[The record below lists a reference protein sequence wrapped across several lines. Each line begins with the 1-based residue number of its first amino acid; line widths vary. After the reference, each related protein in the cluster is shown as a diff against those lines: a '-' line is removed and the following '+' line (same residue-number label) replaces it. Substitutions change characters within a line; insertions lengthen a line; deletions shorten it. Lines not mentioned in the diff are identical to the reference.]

1 MNVRSVSRVLQRS
14 RRGCSRGRRDVIR
27 QSWTLADPANM
38 DFKFFVGPPFDM
50 SKRELQ
56 LVVDAEARLHGD
68 IVLLDGFTD
77 SYLNLT
83 KKTLAILQWVDENE
97 NFEFLVK
104 MDDDTFPDVR
114 AIHQRLL
121 MPQRSN
127 LDVQMGRFI
136 RNAVPVRNPSAQWYV
151 SPQEYPSNQYPAY
164 AIGPLYVLGAA
175 YVRRLAEVLRAEGTL
190 EHACK
195 KYGLIAFEDVSM
207 GLLASQIPPAQSVDV
222 RAIRGWKE
230 RGASL
235 ANFTALC
242 DHYNKVSDIW
252 QKHMR
257 HTPAE
262 QLPDAT
268 EWHTCRR
275 IGTRVERG
283 RFVVSRGFDADVLQV
298 ARTLPHGAAVAFV
311 TGSGMEE
318 ALRAAIMAAAPDN
331 ASQYMF
337 VVNHDG
343 GGHDAAAED
352 GLASLA
358 DLGLA
363 VFACGGCEARVL
375 PNLLRREGCGAAVR
389 MLPRLLVR
397 PSPSRCGDA
406 QVVVDAAVRARCA
419 TQEWLVA
426 CGYRSVFNYNWV
438 WEAWSSTHLL

>member
-242 DHYNKVSDIW
+242 DHYNKVCRVIRRNDGMPYA
-252 QKHMR
+252 H
-257 HTPAE
+257 HT
-262 QLPDAT
+262 
-268 EWHTCRR
+268 
-275 IGTRVERG
+275 
-283 RFVVSRGFDADVLQV
+283 
-298 ARTLPHGAAVAFV
+298 
-311 TGSGMEE
+311 
-318 ALRAAIMAAAPDN
+318 RAIN
-331 ASQYMF
+331 
-337 VVNHDG
+337 
-343 GGHDAAAED
+343 
-352 GLASLA
+352 
-358 DLGLA
+358 
-363 VFACGGCEARVL
+363 
-375 PNLLRREGCGAAVR
+375 
-389 MLPRLLVR
+389 RLV
-397 PSPSRCGDA
+397 
-406 QVVVDAAVRARCA
+406 
-419 TQEWLVA
+419 
-426 CGYRSVFNYNWV
+426 
-438 WEAWSSTHLL
+438 